1 MHGAFLLYLEEKLKK
16 KTNNIHVYT
25 YLIQRNTTYD
35 IQIELSPFY
44 YNVQNWNFRNKDID
58 IQTNTKI
65 ILSQNSL
72 LCYEVF

>member
-44 YNVQNWNFRNKDID
+44 YNVQN
-58 IQTNTKI
+58 
-65 ILSQNSL
+65 
-72 LCYEVF
+72 

>member
-1 MHGAFLLYLEEKLKK
+1 MYTDPNKAVFVWGMIQLDLNVCYTMHGAFLLYLEEKLKK

-44 YNVQNWNFRNKDID
+44 YNVQN
-58 IQTNTKI
+58 
-65 ILSQNSL
+65 
-72 LCYEVF
+72 